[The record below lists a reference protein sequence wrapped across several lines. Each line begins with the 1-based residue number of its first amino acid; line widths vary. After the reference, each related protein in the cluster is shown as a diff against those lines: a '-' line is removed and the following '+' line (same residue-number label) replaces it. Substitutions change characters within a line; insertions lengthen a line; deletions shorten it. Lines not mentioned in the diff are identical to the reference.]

1 MLLIL
6 WFSLKSQ
13 LSISFQFEEFFSF
26 AVCYRNLLY
35 FQSIIFIRNIIIKN
49 QKKEQNINGGEF
61 TKDNR
66 YYERFSF
73 LFVVVLFSIF
83 VLFLLSVILFYT
95 CASILKV
102 LLIVC
107 KVSSICYYFY
117 DIISSNWEN
126 LHNNLHFS

>member
-13 LSISFQFEEFFSF
+13 LSISFQLEEFFSF

-66 YYERFSF
+66 YYERFYF

-83 VLFLLSVILFYT
+83 VLFVLSVILFYT

-107 KVSSICYYFY
+107 KVSSIYYYFY

>member
-66 YYERFSF
+66 YYERFYF

-83 VLFLLSVILFYT
+83 VLFVLSVILFYT

-102 LLIVC
+102 LLTVC
-107 KVSSICYYFY
+107 KVSNICYYFY

>member
-13 LSISFQFEEFFSF
+13 LSISFQLEEFFSF

-66 YYERFSF
+66 YYERFYF

-83 VLFLLSVILFYT
+83 VLFVLSVILFYT

-107 KVSSICYYFY
+107 KVSNICYYFY

>member
-66 YYERFSF
+66 YYERFYF

-83 VLFLLSVILFYT
+83 VLFVLSVILFYI

-102 LLIVC
+102 LLIAC
-107 KVSSICYYFY
+107 KVSNICYYFY
-117 DIISSNWEN
+117 GNISSNWEN

>member
-13 LSISFQFEEFFSF
+13 LSISFQLEEFFSF

-35 FQSIIFIRNIIIKN
+35 FQSIILIRNIIIKN

-66 YYERFSF
+66 YYERFYF

-83 VLFLLSVILFYT
+83 VLFVLSVILFYT

-107 KVSSICYYFY
+107 KVSSIYYYFY